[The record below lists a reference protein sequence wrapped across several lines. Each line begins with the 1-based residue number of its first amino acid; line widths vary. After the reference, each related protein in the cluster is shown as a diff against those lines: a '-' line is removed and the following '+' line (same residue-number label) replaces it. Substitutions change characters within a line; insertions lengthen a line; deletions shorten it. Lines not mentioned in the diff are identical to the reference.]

1 MSLKL
6 VEGVKTFKIRHMQEE
21 QLKLRIGVHT
31 GIVRLV
37 GNKHRCVLCGC
48 CWYKKG
54 RAIVCLVTLLI
65 LHLDWKLI
73 GNVSF

>member
-37 GNKHRCVLCGC
+37 GNKHISYHLQVRFVWVL
-48 CWYKKG
+48 
-54 RAIVCLVTLLI
+54 LV
-65 LHLDWKLI
+65 
-73 GNVSF
+73 